1 LRSFRFLVGFDS
13 DRGRV
18 TSMTRR
24 KAKFMAAATVAS
36 AASAVCVPASP
47 SLAFDLS
54 VASIEV
60 TQGLQSAAGDLPL
73 VARNA
78 TLVRAKISLNGHPD
92 AVPGVDGVLRI
103 YAGGVEIAGSPVY
116 SSNGPIVAPVAPS
129 SDNAGDTLNFICLPP
144 EGADI
149 VFEVKVNA
157 FGAVAEDDP
166 ANNTLAL
173 PPRPVLCRRMVDM
186 AYVPVN
192 YTVGAGLPSATL
204 IEPGNG
210 DAFLRAIYKTGDW
223 NYHRSPLPPLV
234 HSQDINISNTF
245 LLNALNDI
253 RQNQIPA
260 AGFARPE
267 FIYGWLPGNP
277 YIGNGQALT
286 TPGAA
291 AFGNTDPARY
301 QRTFAH
307 EIGHC
312 WGQVHN
318 QLSTGIVGWDIE
330 RQLRDP
336 LGLAALMPSTKR
348 DVMVAG
354 LNTVDAWVAPV
365 TYLDAINDARSACS
379 AFDGDGSDGGGPAED
394 ALRISGLHDHLLR
407 RVELEPAMEHDA
419 VAPTED
425 DPKGN
430 VLIEAFDAAGVR
442 LHSVRVDTRTCRESC
457 AEPGHLHR
465 ATALYANLPRRIDG
479 RPVARV
485 LVREFRAGVA
495 GKPLAALARSA
506 HAPEITGFRVA
517 TAGAGPAP
525 ADGAPTRLAGRIR
538 IEWSAFDADDDALV
552 ADLLYSPD
560 GGRAWIPVKV
570 GDAAGSFEFDA
581 SEIPASRGPRGRFD
595 VRVSDGMNNTRRMG
609 GNSFVG
615 NSQPPDVHF
624 IAPAANESFVQGS
637 GVVLHAAVWDIDD
650 QLLPE
655 SSVEWFSSRDGAIG
669 TGRLLVRRNLSP
681 GEHTIT
687 LRGTDLGGLVTERSL
702 VVTVT
707 PRLYNNANLDG
718 EGTVGAS
725 DLVIMLS
732 DWERTGL
739 GDIDLDGVVG
749 PRDLAS
755 LLMRWGT

>member
-1 LRSFRFLVGFDS
+1 
-13 DRGRV
+13 
-18 TSMTRR
+18 MRR
-24 KAKFMAAATVAS
+24 LHAHIATAALAGLGP
-36 AASAVCVPASP
+36 AALCHAI
-47 SLAFDLS
+47 DLT

-92 AVPGVDGVLRI
+92 PEPGVDGVLRI
-103 YAGGVEIAGSPVY
+103 YANGVEVPGSPVY
-116 SSNGPIVAPVAPS
+116 SSNGPILAPAAPS
-129 SDNAGDTLNFICLPP
+129 SDNANDTLNFICLPP
-144 EGADI
+144 EGANI
-149 VFEVKVNA
+149 VFEVKVNP
-157 FGAVAEDDP
+157 FGVVREDSY
-166 ANNTLAL
+166 ANNVLAL
-173 PPRPVLCRRMVDM
+173 PGRPVLCRRMVDL

-192 YTVGAGLPSATL
+192 YTVGAGLPNAEI

-210 DAFLRAIYKTGDW
+210 DGFLRAIYKTGDW

-234 HSQDINISNTF
+234 HSQDINISSTF

-286 TPGAA
+286 TPGGA

-312 WGQVHN
+312 WGQAHN
-318 QLSTGIVGWDIE
+318 QLFTGIVGWDIE

-365 TYLDAINDARSACS
+365 TYLDAINDARSACT
-379 AFDGDGSDGGGPAED
+379 AFDGDGAGGGGPADD
-394 ALRISGLHDHLLR
+394 AGAVLRIAGLHDHLLR
-407 RVELEPAMEHDA
+407 RVELQPAVEHDA
-419 VAPTED
+419 VEPTAD

-430 VLIEAFDAAGVR
+430 ALIEAFDAAGAR
-442 LHSVRVDTRTCRESC
+442 LHAVRVDTRTCRESC
-457 AEPGHLHR
+457 ADAGHLHR
-465 ATALYANLPRRIDG
+465 ATALYANLPRRPGGSEIARVVVRECRGNAAG
-479 RPVARV
+479 RPLAE
-485 LVREFRAGVA
+485 LV
-495 GKPLAALARSA
+495 RSA
-506 HAPEITGFRVA
+506 HAPEITGFTVGPSTVGPVA
-517 TAGAGPAP
+517 DSGRPP
-525 ADGAPTRLAGRIR
+525 HLSGRIR
-538 IEWSAFDADDDALV
+538 IDWSATDADGDALV

-560 GGRAWIPVKV
+560 GGGAWIPVMV
-570 GDAAGSFEFDA
+570 GDSTGSFEFDA
-581 SEIPASRGPRGRFD
+581 SDIPASRGPRGRFD
-595 VRVSDGMNNTRRMG
+595 VRVSDGMNSARRMG

-624 IAPAANESFVQGS
+624 IAPAANESFVQGAS
-637 GVVLHAAVWDIDD
+637 VVLHASAWDIDD

-655 SSVEWFSSRDGAIG
+655 SSVEWFSSLDGAIG
-669 TGRLLVRRNLSP
+669 VGRLLIRRNLSP
-681 GEHTIT
+681 GAHTIT
-687 LRGTDLGGLVTERSL
+687 VRGTDLGGLVTEKSL
-702 VVTVT
+702 AVTVA
-707 PRLYNNANLDG
+707 PRAYTNANLDG

-725 DLVIMLS
+725 DLVILLS
-732 DWERTGL
+732 EWDRTGL
-739 GDIDLDGVVG
+739 GDLDLDGVVG
-749 PRDLAS
+749 PRDLAE
-755 LLMRWGT
+755 LLIRWGT